1 MARKLL
7 ESLPEKGNEPVLEF
21 YDDFFEQIPV
31 PKKFGTFRVLFS
43 RDNHAHHDSEEES
56 IDVDLKFSCEKDSL
70 NASFTLNKEDATM
83 EKKIHDVA
91 DGEFFRNFLQEVR
104 DGVSDPYA
112 SATMQEA
119 INKVRK
125 IVIDTAA
132 KDYGLFLEDFSLNGI
147 GAIMCDEYLISYF
160 GRLIVTDNNDSV
172 ILRAVTSPS
181 AIREVSRSNGSASLS
196 FLWNGD
202 VIKGTIDDV
211 TNNVNDIELIVD
223 NWRVDK
229 PDMDSWKDLPSL
241 ESEEVEE
248 EDFVNSCM
256 SILKEKKE
264 VAEKKLIYSAYD
276 DFDLF

>member
-7 ESLPEKGNEPVLEF
+7 ESLPGKGNEPALEF

-31 PKKFGTFRVLFS
+31 PKFGFRVLFS
-43 RDNHAHHDSEEES
+43 RDNHVHHDSGEES
-56 IDVDLKFSCEKDSL
+56 IDVDLKFSCEKDGL
-70 NASFTLNKEDATM
+70 NASFTLNKEDATAR
-83 EKKIHDVA
+83 KKIRNIAH
-91 DGEFFRNFLQEVR
+91 GEFFRNFLQEVR
-104 DGVSDPYA
+104 GGVSDPYA
-112 SATMQEA
+112 SATMKEA

-132 KDYGLFLEDFSLNGI
+132 KDYGLFLEGFSLNGI
-147 GAIMCDEYLISYF
+147 GAIMCNEYLISYF
-160 GRLIVTDNNDSV
+160 GRLIVTDNNDTV

-196 FLWNGD
+196 FLWNGN

-223 NWRVDK
+223 NWHVDK
-229 PDMDSWKDLPSL
+229 PDMDNWKDLPSL
-241 ESEEVEE
+241 ESEEVDEE
-248 EDFVNSCM
+248 SFVNSCM

-264 VAEKKLIYSAYD
+264 AAEKKLIYSAYD

>member
-7 ESLPEKGNEPVLEF
+7 ESLPGKGNEPALEF

-43 RDNHAHHDSEEES
+43 RDNHVHHDSEEES

-70 NASFTLNKEDATM
+70 NASFALNKEDATM

-91 DGEFFRNFLQEVR
+91 HGEFFRNFLQEVR

-132 KDYGLFLEDFSLNGI
+132 KDYGLFLEGFSLNGI

-181 AIREVSRSNGSASLS
+181 AIRDVSRSNGSASLS

-211 TNNVNDIELIVD
+211 TNNVNDIELIVN

-229 PDMDSWKDLPSL
+229 PDMNSWKDLPSF
-241 ESEEVEE
+241 ESKEVEE